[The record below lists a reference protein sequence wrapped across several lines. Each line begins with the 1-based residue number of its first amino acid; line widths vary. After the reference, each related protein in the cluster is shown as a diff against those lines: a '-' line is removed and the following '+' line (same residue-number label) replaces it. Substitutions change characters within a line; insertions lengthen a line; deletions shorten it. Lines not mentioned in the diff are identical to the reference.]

1 MRIFLTY
8 LYIEIKKSFKIMQK
22 TILFSIIGIVLL
34 FVGIILIENKLQDK
48 QNLELIDVAVIIPE
62 EEGILKMGAQYLSS
76 MDSIESIC
84 NFVYLDEES
93 ALDKLQNNEVQAV
106 IVFPDN
112 FYEDVYHGVNTP
124 AVVYFP
130 EESALNVQLFSEL
143 ISDGISMLQISEAG
157 VYSVLDVTRE
167 DRPAMKRSK
176 IGDFVADKYIG
187 SILGR
192 GKVFDTYVSSP
203 YGKIDYTQ
211 YYYASFILITLLICS
226 VNMGILYKKQE
237 KVVSDKLRI
246 YGLDSFKISMVKIL
260 TITLQLWMIV
270 TVVYLISYIISEK
283 LQLYFVY
290 FEGYTIG
297 GFVFVCLALATFIH
311 AVYTLC
317 QSGYQGT
324 TVLLMTYVIMVIGSG
339 IIVPITYLP
348 DFFAGLSKIMPAYH
362 WNQMCQTII
371 FDEINGI
378 DITIWLL
385 QIAFW
390 LGIGVVGTW
399 KNTQYGLD
407 SY

>member
-1 MRIFLTY
+1 M
-8 LYIEIKKSFKIMQK
+8 EIKKSFKIMQK
-22 TILFSIIGIVLL
+22 TFLFSVIGIVLL

-62 EEGILKMGAQYLSS
+62 EEGLLKMGAQYLSS

-93 ALDKLQNNEVQAV
+93 ALEKLQNHEVQAV
-106 IVFPDN
+106 IVFPVN

-124 AVVYFP
+124 AVVYFS

-143 ISDGISMLQISEAG
+143 ISDGISMFQISEAG

-167 DRPAMKRSK
+167 DRPSMKRSK
-176 IGDFVADKYIG
+176 IGDFVADKYIS

-192 GKVFDTYVSSP
+192 GKIFDTYVSSP

-211 YYYASFILITLLICS
+211 YYYASFVLITLLICS

-260 TITLQLWMIV
+260 AITLQLWVII
-270 TVVYLISYIISEK
+270 TAVYLISYIISEK
-283 LQLYFVY
+283 FQLYFVY
-290 FEGYTIG
+290 FEGYAIV
-297 GFVFVCLALATFIH
+297 VFLLLCLSLATYIH
-311 AVYTLC
+311 AVYSLC

-324 TVLLMTYVIMVIGSG
+324 TILLMTYVIMVIGSG
-339 IIVPITYLP
+339 IIVPIIYLP
-348 DFFAGLSKIMPAYH
+348 DFFAGLAKFMPAYQ
-362 WNQMCQTII
+362 WNQMCQKII
-371 FDEINGI
+371 FDEMNGM
-378 DITIWLL
+378 DITMLLL

-390 LGIGVVGTW
+390 LGIGVIGTW